1 MRDLVILGSTGSI
14 GVQALEIVRNHPDK
28 FRVLALS
35 AGSSNYPVL
44 AEQAREFKVPV
55 IATSGERAQ
64 LTALFHGEVID
75 GPQSASQVAAIPCDI
90 VLNAITG
97 SIGLGPT
104 LSALS
109 SGNKVALA
117 NKESLVAGG
126 ELVTDYGRDRIIP
139 VDSEHSALAQ
149 AMRSGA
155 AGEIKKVILTASGGP
170 FRKRK
175 DLSDV
180 TLEDALA
187 HPTWNMGRVVTINS
201 ATMVNK
207 GLEVIEA
214 HHLFGTPYK
223 SIETVI
229 HPQSV
234 VHSMVEFRDGS
245 TIAQASPPN
254 MKGPI
259 AYAISEGERLSSVMP
274 AVDWSKGSSWDF
286 EPLDN
291 ERFPAVELAKRCGE
305 LGTAVTAMYN
315 AANEEAVAAFIAGK
329 IGFLGIVDL
338 LEKVVQK
345 LGGGAVSQLR
355 SLEDVSAIEKDA
367 RILARELMGA

>member
-1 MRDLVILGSTGSI
+1 
-14 GVQALEIVRNHPDK
+14 
-28 FRVLALS
+28 
-35 AGSSNYPVL
+35 
-44 AEQAREFKVPV
+44 
-55 IATSGERAQ
+55 
-64 LTALFHGEVID
+64 
-75 GPQSASQVAAIPCDI
+75 
-90 VLNAITG
+90 
-97 SIGLGPT
+97 
-104 LSALS
+104 
-109 SGNKVALA
+109 
-117 NKESLVAGG
+117 
-126 ELVTDYGRDRIIP
+126 
-139 VDSEHSALAQ
+139 
-149 AMRSGA
+149 
-155 AGEIKKVILTASGGP
+155 
-170 FRKRK
+170 
-175 DLSDV
+175 
-180 TLEDALA
+180 
-187 HPTWNMGRVVTINS
+187 
-201 ATMVNK
+201 
-207 GLEVIEA
+207 
-214 HHLFGTPYK
+214 
-223 SIETVI
+223 VI

-274 AVDWSKGSSWDF
+274 AVDWSKNSSWDF